1 MLRVDEQ
8 CLWKTQNTGE
18 ALRCRKKS
26 IERGGA
32 GCLKSERAQKDR
44 ADERKYGEH
53 RQHIEP
59 ER

>member
-1 MLRVDEQ
+1 VTSVMPFSEMQTPERLCPPVPE
-8 CLWKTQNTGE
+8 
-18 ALRCRKKS
+18 KS
-26 IERGGA
+26 IERGDA
-32 GCLKSERAQKDR
+32 GCSKSERAQKDR